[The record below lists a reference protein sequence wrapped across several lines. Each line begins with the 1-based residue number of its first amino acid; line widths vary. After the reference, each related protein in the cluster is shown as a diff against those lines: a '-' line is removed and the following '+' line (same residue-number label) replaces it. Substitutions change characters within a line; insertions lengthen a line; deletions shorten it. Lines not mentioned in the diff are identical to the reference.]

1 MIIKLTLEQF
11 KSIDQD
17 YQSSEKY
24 HQNEIVK
31 VVDPDIEFYGAK
43 GKYKGIKDRTIPQD
57 FYEIEIT
64 SYLWKVM
71 TFAEASEKYDV
82 AVSTLR
88 HRASD
93 GRFEESNIRKSG
105 KTWLVTKTAMDRIYG
120 IKNSRN

>member
-31 VVDPDIEFYGAK
+31 VVDPDIEFYGAE

-93 GRFEESNIRKSG
+93 GRFEESNIRKFG

>member
-31 VVDPDIEFYGAK
+31 VVDPDIEFYGAE